1 MAIERLQKGSLLK
14 GKLPEGCRYCGM
26 GAKLVLL
33 VTGKCRRKCFYCP
46 LSGSKRGQDVVYADE
61 LRVKEDEDILYEA
74 RMIDALGAGITGG
87 DPLEVAERT
96 CDHIE
101 LLKNTFGERF
111 HTHLYTSCTDTSK
124 LKDVEDSGLDE
135 IRFHPPL
142 RVWNRIERTDFAE
155 AFKQVTKG
163 RMNLGVEIPVLP
175 DRQRATATLVRDLD
189 ELGVQFLNL
198 DELEFSETN
207 WMRLRKKGYDTKND
221 IASAVSGCDE
231 LAKKLLSTDVDM
243 SLHYCTSSFK
253 DAVQL
258 KNRIMRRAK
267 NIAGD
272 WEIITPEGTLFKG
285 VIESPGFVKLKSD
298 LMERFEVPDELMN
311 IDYEKSRLE
320 IAPWVLEEIAGD
332 IEFPCFLVEEYPTT
346 DRLEVEREPLKSK
359 KK

>member
-1 MAIERLQKGSLLK
+1 MLK
-14 GKLPEGCRYCGM
+14 GKLPEGCHYCGM

-33 VTGKCRRKCFYCP
+33 VTGKCMRRCFYCP
-46 LSGSKRGQDVVYADE
+46 LSMEKRGKDVVYADE
-61 LRVKEDEDILYEA
+61 LRVREEEDILYEA

-87 DPLEVAERT
+87 DPLEVPERT
-96 CDHIE
+96 CDYIE

-111 HTHLYTSCTDTSK
+111 HTHLYTSITDTSI
-124 LKDVEDSGLDE
+124 LKDVENSGLDE

-142 RVWNRIERTDFAE
+142 HIWSKIEGTGFAE

-163 RMNLGVEIPVLP
+163 GMDLGVEIPILP
-175 DRQRATATLVRDLD
+175 DRDRSTVTLIQRLD

-207 WMRLRKKGYDTKND
+207 WMRLRKKGYDTKDD
-221 IASAVSGCDE
+221 ITSAVSGCDE
-231 LAKKLLSTDVDM
+231 LATKLLSTDVDM
-243 SLHYCTSSFK
+243 TLHYCTSSFK

-272 WEIITPEGTLFKG
+272 WEIITPEGLLFKG
-285 VIESPGFVKLKSD
+285 IVESPGLPKLKND
-298 LMERFEVPDELMN
+298 LIERFQVPNELMN

-320 IAPWVLEEIAGD
+320 IAPWVLEEIAPELD
-332 IEFPCFLVEEYPTT
+332 VPCFLVEEYPTA